1 MFKINNEKI
10 GKHLGDLIKNSEHKN
25 DRQFC
30 IAYLT
35 LRDGEANPDDIQKM
49 QNRICQIK
57 NGKKGVQ
64 IEDLPIFSDL
74 LEVSIEDIL
83 SAGTALTPVLNRKT
97 NYSIAFS
104 MIPQNGKHI
113 FRGTTN
119 LFLILMSMTK
129 RHLITHLRQA
139 ITLS

>member
-1 MFKINNEKI
+1 MKKI
-10 GKHLGDLIKNSEHKN
+10 GKHLGNLIKNSEHKN

-64 IEDLPIFSDL
+64 IDADF
-74 LEVSIEDIL
+74 
-83 SAGTALTPVLNRKT
+83 
-97 NYSIAFS
+97 
-104 MIPQNGKHI
+104 
-113 FRGTTN
+113 
-119 LFLILMSMTK
+119 
-129 RHLITHLRQA
+129 
-139 ITLS
+139 